1 MTDSGV
7 ADMTVLENGNSFTTA
22 QKRAPLFTTAT
33 YGSDERQYNDSCKVV
48 DVTLAQLESNDSHL
62 ASDWRMWQLYKLSS
76 VDDIAPTAKEL
87 KMLPSSE
94 IVSKTG
100 YMLGELKD
108 GRQVVTYDF
117 YFKNANDDFIGGGK
131 TTTWYYPDKKLLV
144 HIGLGQALSFAK
156 PRSADDY
163 YIDQIVDSF
172 KVLK

>member
-62 ASDWRMWQLYKLSS
+62 ASDWRMWQLYMLSS

-87 KMLPSSE
+87 KMLPVVRLFRRQATCWASL
-94 IVSKTG
+94 KT
-100 YMLGELKD
+100 D
-108 GRQVVTYDF
+108 VR
-117 YFKNANDDFIGGGK
+117 
-131 TTTWYYPDKKLLV
+131 
-144 HIGLGQALSFAK
+144 
-156 PRSADDY
+156 
-163 YIDQIVDSF
+163 
-172 KVLK
+172 